1 MKIRTKHSSLILLL
15 LPAVA
20 SALSSHDIADL
31 PAPVAIPEQ
40 TEVLPEAGVKRHDI
54 PTRDAPVDGK
64 DGKPHHGPFIDIDD
78 HRKTA
83 AVIPDAESNAAGGPG
98 TGTETVSIARS
109 EAEAGAGAGAATKAD
124 TNTESLPVLKGRPDD
139 PTIVDGEKIPE
150 SNDGVMFDTNR
161 AHPQEGTTGTEGG
174 VTERYKARKLEED
187 LAGEETFRKPSSPKE
202 APPLPHSEEEKIR
215 ASGDKAVVPDAEAG
229 SGKTED
235 VVPKPAKPVVGSDE
249 DHDYTAGLEKPADLP
264 DRPIGQ
270 NKPVQ
275 DSAKTEPVDLS
286 RGTTHDAHH
295 DEESIIQPFHS
306 FVLSFT
312 MILVSEVGDKTF
324 LVAALMAMKHD
335 RMVVFTAAFGA
346 LLVMTV
352 LSAVLGHAVPT
363 LIPKRVTSFL
373 AAGLFFVF
381 GAKLMREGMQMD
393 PNEGVSAEMHEVEQ
407 ELAEKEKE
415 MGRKRGNSVSAHTLE
430 MGMNGNGNGNGR
442 RSRPSNRLMSP
453 PRSPSQSPV
462 RDARSGSGAVSSA
475 VQGATNLCSLLLSPA
490 WVQTFIMTFLGE
502 WGDRSQIATIAM
514 AAGQDY
520 WWVTLGAT
528 CGHAICT
535 GVAVIGG
542 RAIAG
547 RVSLKVVTVGGATA
561 FLIFGVIYLL
571 ESLYS

>member
-83 AVIPDAESNAAGGPG
+83 AVIPDAESNAAAGPG

-249 DHDYTAGLEKPADLP
+249 DHDYTAGLE
-264 DRPIGQ
+264 
-270 NKPVQ
+270 VS
-275 DSAKTEPVDLS
+275 DSRCQYRA
-286 RGTTHDAHH
+286 
-295 DEESIIQPFHS
+295 SIKANNYA
-306 FVLSFT
+306 
-312 MILVSEVGDKTF
+312 E
-324 LVAALMAMKHD
+324 
-335 RMVVFTAAFGA
+335 
-346 LLVMTV
+346 
-352 LSAVLGHAVPT
+352 
-363 LIPKRVTSFL
+363 TS
-373 AAGLFFVF
+373 
-381 GAKLMREGMQMD
+381 
-393 PNEGVSAEMHEVEQ
+393 
-407 ELAEKEKE
+407 
-415 MGRKRGNSVSAHTLE
+415 
-430 MGMNGNGNGNGR
+430 
-442 RSRPSNRLMSP
+442 
-453 PRSPSQSPV
+453 
-462 RDARSGSGAVSSA
+462 
-475 VQGATNLCSLLLSPA
+475 
-490 WVQTFIMTFLGE
+490 
-502 WGDRSQIATIAM
+502 
-514 AAGQDY
+514 
-520 WWVTLGAT
+520 
-528 CGHAICT
+528 
-535 GVAVIGG
+535 
-542 RAIAG
+542 
-547 RVSLKVVTVGGATA
+547 
-561 FLIFGVIYLL
+561 
-571 ESLYS
+571 

>member
-1 MKIRTKHSSLILLL
+1 M
-15 LPAVA
+15 
-20 SALSSHDIADL
+20 
-31 PAPVAIPEQ
+31 
-40 TEVLPEAGVKRHDI
+40 KRHDI

-64 DGKPHHGPFIDIDD
+64 DGKPHHGPFIDTDD

-83 AVIPDAESNAAGGPG
+83 AVIPDAGSNAAAGPG
-98 TGTETVSIARS
+98 TGTETVPVARS
-109 EAEAGAGAGAATKAD
+109 EAEAGAGAGAAAKAD
-124 TNTESLPVLKGRPDD
+124 SNTDSLPALKGRPDD

-187 LAGEETFRKPSSPKE
+187 LAGEETFRKPSPPKE

-264 DRPIGQ
+264 DRPVGQ

-275 DSAKTEPVDLS
+275 DSAKAEPVDLS

-415 MGRKRGNSVSAHTLE
+415 MGRKRGNS
-430 MGMNGNGNGNGR
+430 
-442 RSRPSNRLMSP
+442 
-453 PRSPSQSPV
+453 SPV

>member
-1 MKIRTKHSSLILLL
+1 
-15 LPAVA
+15 
-20 SALSSHDIADL
+20 
-31 PAPVAIPEQ
+31 
-40 TEVLPEAGVKRHDI
+40 
-54 PTRDAPVDGK
+54 
-64 DGKPHHGPFIDIDD
+64 
-78 HRKTA
+78 
-83 AVIPDAESNAAGGPG
+83 
-98 TGTETVSIARS
+98 
-109 EAEAGAGAGAATKAD
+109 
-124 TNTESLPVLKGRPDD
+124 
-139 PTIVDGEKIPE
+139 
-150 SNDGVMFDTNR
+150 
-161 AHPQEGTTGTEGG
+161 
-174 VTERYKARKLEED
+174 
-187 LAGEETFRKPSSPKE
+187 
-202 APPLPHSEEEKIR
+202 
-215 ASGDKAVVPDAEAG
+215 
-229 SGKTED
+229 
-235 VVPKPAKPVVGSDE
+235 
-249 DHDYTAGLEKPADLP
+249 
-264 DRPIGQ
+264 
-270 NKPVQ
+270 
-275 DSAKTEPVDLS
+275 
-286 RGTTHDAHH
+286 
-295 DEESIIQPFHS
+295 
-306 FVLSFT
+306 

-381 GAKLMREGMQMD
+381 GAKLLREGMQMD

-415 MGRKRGNSVSAHTLE
+415 MGRKRGDSVSPYTLE
-430 MGMNGNGNGNGR
+430 MGMNGNGR

-462 RDARSGSGAVSSA
+462 RDARSGSGAVASI

-547 RVSLKVVTVGGATA
+547 RVSLKVGKSIVYDPLVEPNELTLCSHCGRCHCLPYLWRHLPPGVSLQLEVSSRMPK
-561 FLIFGVIYLL
+561 FLFSLIDHGLRTYRHLRPFAYLTPN
-571 ESLYS
+571 SL